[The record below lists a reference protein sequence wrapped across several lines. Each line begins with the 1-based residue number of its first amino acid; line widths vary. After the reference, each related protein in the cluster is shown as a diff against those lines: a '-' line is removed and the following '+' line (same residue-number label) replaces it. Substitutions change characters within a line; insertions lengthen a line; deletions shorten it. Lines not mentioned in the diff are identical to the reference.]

1 MLPKSS
7 YWLWLMAIVFLLSSG
22 WIWLTRVSDGAASAS
37 LHAVAQV
44 GFLAPDL
51 TLMGLSGESVSLEE
65 FRGQPVIL
73 NFWASWC
80 GPCRAEMP
88 ALEQVAMRYADE
100 GLVVL
105 LVNQGE
111 TETTISDFLA
121 EMGLALPVLLDRE
134 LNATRLYRVQALPTT
149 FFIDREGR
157 IQDLTI
163 GGPMTDAYLSSRVL
177 SLIKEVGGG
186 P

>member
-7 YWLWLMAIVFLLSSG
+7 YWLWLIAIIFFLSSG
-22 WIWLTRVSDGAASAS
+22 WIWFTRVPDGVASAS
-37 LHAVAQV
+37 VHAVAQV

-51 TLMGLSGESVSLEE
+51 TLMGLSGQRVSLQEL
-65 FRGQPVIL
+65 RGQPVIL

-88 ALEQVAMRYADE
+88 ALEQVATRYADE
-100 GLVVL
+100 GVVVL

-111 TETTISDFLA
+111 GETTINDFLA
-121 EMGLALPVLLDRE
+121 EMGLTLPVLLDSD

-149 FFIDREGR
+149 FFIDRDGR

-177 SLIKEVGGG
+177 SLLGGS
-186 P
+186 

>member
-7 YWLWLMAIVFLLSSG
+7 YWLWLMTIVFLLSSG
-22 WIWLTRVSDGAASAS
+22 WIWFTRVPDGVASAS
-37 LHAVAQV
+37 AHAVAQV

-51 TLMGLSGESVSLEE
+51 TLMGLSGEPVSLEE

-88 ALEQVAMRYADE
+88 ALEQVTTRYADE

-111 TETTISDFLA
+111 TETIISDFLT
-121 EMGLALPVLLDRE
+121 EIGLALPVLLDRD
-134 LNATRLYRVQALPTT
+134 LNATKLYRVQALPTT
-149 FFIDREGR
+149 FFIQWFGQFAFDR
-157 IQDLTI
+157 
-163 GGPMTDAYLSSRVL
+163 AF
-177 SLIKEVGGG
+177 
-186 P
+186 

>member
-1 MLPKSS
+1 
-7 YWLWLMAIVFLLSSG
+7 LWLIAIIFWVSSG
-22 WIWLTRVSDGAASAS
+22 WIWFSRVPDGAASAS
-37 LHAVAQV
+37 QHAVAQV

-51 TLMGLSGESVSLEE
+51 TLMGLSGESVSLQE

-80 GPCRAEMP
+80 APCRAEMP
-88 ALEQVAMRYADE
+88 ALEQVATRYADE

-111 TETTISDFLA
+111 RKRTMSDFLA
-121 EMGLALPVLLDRE
+121 EMRLTLPVLLDRD
-134 LNATRLYRVQALPTT
+134 LSATMLYRVQALPTT
-149 FFIDREGR
+149 FFIDRDGR

-177 SLIKEVGGG
+177 SLVGG

>member
-7 YWLWLMAIVFLLSSG
+7 YWLWLMAIIFFASSG
-22 WIWLTRVSDGAASAS
+22 WIWFTRVPDGSAS
-37 LHAVAQV
+37 VHAVAQV

-51 TLMGLSGESVSLEE
+51 TLMGLSGEPVSLEE

-80 GPCRAEMP
+80 APCRAEMP
-88 ALEQVAMRYADE
+88 ALEQVAIRYADE
-100 GLVVL
+100 GGVVL

-111 TETTISDFLA
+111 RETTISDFLA
-121 EMGLALPVLLDRE
+121 EVGLTLPVLLDSD

-163 GGPMTDAYLSSRVL
+163 GGPMTDAYLSSRV
-177 SLIKEVGGG
+177 SLLVGELGG
-186 P
+186 R

>member
-1 MLPKSS
+1 M
-7 YWLWLMAIVFLLSSG
+7 VDDH
-22 WIWLTRVSDGAASAS
+22 R
-37 LHAVAQV
+37 
-44 GFLAPDL
+44 FLAVEWLDLVHSRTRWGSECICSCGGPSWLILTDL

-65 FRGQPVIL
+65 FRGQPVIV

-100 GLVVL
+100 GVVVL

-111 TETTISDFLA
+111 GERTISGFLA
-121 EMGLALPVLLDRE
+121 EVGLTLPVLLDSD

-177 SLIKEVGGG
+177 SLLKGG

>member
-7 YWLWLMAIVFLLSSG
+7 YWLWLITIVFLLSSG
-22 WIWLTRVSDGAASAS
+22 WIWFTRVPDGSAS
-37 LHAVAQV
+37 VHAVAQV

-51 TLMGLSGESVSLEE
+51 TLMGLSGEPVSLEE

-88 ALEQVAMRYADE
+88 ALEQVTTRYADE

-111 TETTISDFLA
+111 TETIISDFLT

-134 LNATRLYRVQALPTT
+134 LNATKLYRVQALPTT

-177 SLIKEVGGG
+177 SLLGG

>member
-1 MLPKSS
+1 
-7 YWLWLMAIVFLLSSG
+7 MA
-22 WIWLTRVSDGAASAS
+22 
-37 LHAVAQV
+37 
-44 GFLAPDL
+44 
-51 TLMGLSGESVSLEE
+51 LSGEPVSLQAL
-65 FRGQPVIL
+65 RGQPVIL

-80 GPCRAEMP
+80 APCRAEMP
-88 ALEQVAMRYADE
+88 APRVVANRYADE

-111 TETTISDFLA
+111 RETTMRDFLT
-121 EMGLALPVLLDRE
+121 EMGLTLPVLLDSD

-177 SLIKEVGGG
+177 SLLKGVRGG